1 MAIEWPTELRPADMD
16 WGMVY
21 NNRDFTSS
29 LNNSQQIVGYPG
41 SYWRCSMSLP
51 SMTYSKSRLATAF
64 MGRLQGRFG
73 TFKLPAFFRERTDN
87 IGAPVVQTA
96 AAMASTIVLS
106 GMVGGRRVFSQGDY
120 ITIDGVMHEVVEDVD
135 SNASGVA
142 VLPLNR
148 RLRSTLMA
156 GATVEYRK
164 PYSIMRLT
172 EDSYTLSIKPIL
184 SDLSLQC
191 REAF

>member
-1 MAIEWPTELRPADMD
+1 MAIEWPVELRPSDMD

-41 SYWRCSMSLP
+41 SYWRCSLSLP
-51 SMTYSKSRLATAF
+51 SMTYSRARLATAF

-73 TFKLPAFFRERTDN
+73 TFKLPAFFRERHDD
-87 IGAPVVQTA
+87 IGSPVVQVG
-96 AAMASTIVLS
+96 AAMASSIILA
-106 GMVGGRRVFSQGDY
+106 GMPAGRRVFSQGDY
-120 ITIDGVMHEVVEDVD
+120 ITIGGVMHEVIEDVV

-142 VLPLNR
+142 TVPLNR
-148 RLRSTLMA
+148 RLRTAIVA
-156 GATVEYRK
+156 GAAVEYRK
-164 PYSIMRLT
+164 PYSTMRLT
-172 EDSYTLSIKPIL
+172 EDNYTLSVKPIL
-184 SDLSLQC
+184 SELSIQC